1 MDVVK
6 IGQEDEATPDP
17 DGVPWEVAEE
27 GAVEPDEAGG
37 ASASEDDSKGDGEI
51 VDFDPDDW
59 VAPPEVVTASC
70 EQGVV
75 PHHGD
80 GDVGEVVA
88 RDPGESLSA
97 EQADALLG
105 HSSRLQALDQA
116 KGILNGL
123 GGSLGASLRDTVSRV
138 IRVETKRFRARMHGD
153 ALVAKEMRAS
163 LEAEEARYRSDRLRF
178 QEQMQQRKEKKRAA
192 AELKDVAEQLK
203 KARRD
208 NRQAEAV
215 AAARESIKSFSPL
228 MLGQGKKKGGG
239 PQFQKARFEVLER
252 VRSLAT
258 LSPEQGNDWEYFK
271 TSWDR
276 VMAEAQGE
284 GWADLFAEIV
294 QHVVDELGKGDKS
307 ALSAFMHRETQR
319 VLADIPAL
327 VLPGAA

>member
-70 EQGVV
+70 EQGVT

-116 KGILNGL
+116 KGILDGL
-123 GGSLGASLRDTVSRV
+123 GGALGASLGETVSRV
-138 IRVETKRFRARMHGD
+138 MRVETKRFRERMQGD
-153 ALVAKEMRAS
+153 ALVDKEMRAS
-163 LEAEEARYRSDRLRF
+163 LEAEEARYRRERLHF
-178 QEQMQQRKEKKRAA
+178 QQHMQQLKEKRRAA
-192 AELKDVAEQLK
+192 NELKDFAQKLK
-203 KARRD
+203 KARKE
-208 NRQAEAV
+208 NREAEAV
-215 AAARESIKSFSPL
+215 VTARESIK
-228 MLGQGKKKGGG
+228 
-239 PQFQKARFEVLER
+239 
-252 VRSLAT
+252 
-258 LSPEQGNDWEYFK
+258 
-271 TSWDR
+271 
-276 VMAEAQGE
+276 
-284 GWADLFAEIV
+284 
-294 QHVVDELGKGDKS
+294 
-307 ALSAFMHRETQR
+307 
-319 VLADIPAL
+319 
-327 VLPGAA
+327 